1 MPAKTVC
8 VCLLGYG
15 RTYQDN
21 QQGPQM
27 KPRCR
32 VNGCANA
39 RAGHSLL
46 CSKHRSRKRR
56 HGHEEQRTISKADL
70 KPFIE
75 RVQAR
80 IAKQPDAKLWSV
92 CDQRWDMLTGSWR
105 SQPPETI
112 YRYVRA
118 GAKELVRLANT
129 VSGRDVAVTVIAM
142 YLLQAHDPK
151 LFKNE
156 IGFRTQLVR
165 RVRTRSSTS
174 FSHWSGASD
183 GRERR
188 AMKELEP
195 RTAEYLSGLLV
206 ELFGP
211 AGVRITKLEQRE
223 EEEQRKERLA
233 YYAAISEVE

>member
-1 MPAKTVC
+1 
-8 VCLLGYG
+8 
-15 RTYQDN
+15 
-21 QQGPQM
+21 M

-56 HGHEEQRTISKADL
+56 HGHEEQRTISKTDL
-70 KPFIE
+70 RPFIDK
-75 RVQAR
+75 VQAR
-80 IAKQPDAKLWSV
+80 ITKQPDAKLWSI
-92 CDQRWDMLTGSWR
+92 CDQRWDMLTAQWR
-105 SQPPETI
+105 AELPKTI

-118 GAKELVRLANT
+118 GTKELVRLANT
-129 VSGRDVAVTVIAM
+129 VSGREVAVTVIAM
-142 YLLQAHDPK
+142 YLLQDHDPR

-165 RVRTRSSTS
+165 RVRTLSSTS

-188 AMKELEP
+188 AIKELEP
-195 RTAEYLSGLLV
+195 RTVEYLSGLLV

-211 AGVRITKLEQRE
+211 AGVRVAQLERRE
-223 EEEQRKERLA
+223 EEEQRKERLV
-233 YYAAISEVE
+233 YYEALSEVE

>member
-1 MPAKTVC
+1 
-8 VCLLGYG
+8 
-15 RTYQDN
+15 
-21 QQGPQM
+21 M

-32 VNGCANA
+32 VNGCANP

-56 HGHEEQRTISKADL
+56 HGHEEQRTISKGDL

-75 RVQAR
+75 KVQAR
-80 IAKQPDAKLWSV
+80 IAKRPDAKLWAV
-92 CDQRWDMLTGSWR
+92 LDQRWDIVTTKWR
-105 SQPPETI
+105 AELPTTL

-118 GAKELVRLANT
+118 GMKELLRLADT

-142 YLLQAHDPK
+142 YLLQDYDPR
-151 LFKNE
+151 LFKDE
-156 IGFRTQLVR
+156 AGFRTQLVR
-165 RVRTRSSTS
+165 RVRTLSSTS

-211 AGVRITKLEQRE
+211 AGVRVAQVEKRE
-223 EEEQRKERLA
+223 EEDQRKERLA
-233 YYAAISEVE
+233 YYEALGEVE

>member
-1 MPAKTVC
+1 
-8 VCLLGYG
+8 
-15 RTYQDN
+15 
-21 QQGPQM
+21 M

-46 CSKHRSRKRR
+46 CSKHRARKRR
-56 HGHEEQRTISKADL
+56 HGHEEQRTISKGDL

-75 RVQAR
+75 KVQAR
-80 IAKQPDAKLWSV
+80 ITKQPDAKLWSV
-92 CDQRWDMLTGSWR
+92 LDRRWDVVTTKWR
-105 SQPPETI
+105 AELPTTI

-118 GAKELVRLANT
+118 GMKELVRLADT
-129 VSGRDVAVTVIAM
+129 VSGREVAVTIIAM
-142 YLLQAHDPK
+142 YLLQDHDPR

-156 IGFRTQLVR
+156 AGFRTQLAR
-165 RVRTRSSTS
+165 RVRGLSSTS
-174 FSHWSGASD
+174 FSHWSGAGD

-195 RTAEYLSGLLV
+195 KTVAYLSALLV
-206 ELFGP
+206 KLFGP
-211 AGVRITKLEQRE
+211 AGVRVAQLERRE

-233 YYAAISEVE
+233 FYDALGEVE